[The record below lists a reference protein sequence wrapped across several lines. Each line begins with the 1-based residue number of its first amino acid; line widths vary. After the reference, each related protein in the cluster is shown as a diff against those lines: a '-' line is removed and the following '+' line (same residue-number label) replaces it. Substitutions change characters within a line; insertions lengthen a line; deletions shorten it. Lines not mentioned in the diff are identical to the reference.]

1 MAYSNIEE
9 LRAERNARLAA
20 CDFYFLQDM
29 ADAMPEG
36 ELSAMQLYR
45 QALRDLPASYDGEV
59 INEAVVWPAK
69 PFTTQE
75 A

>member
-1 MAYSNIEE
+1 MDLSE
-9 LRAERNARLAA
+9 LRAQRNAFLAA
-20 CDFYFLQDM
+20 SDFYLL
-29 ADAMPEG
+29 ADNFEKMSEG
-36 ELSAMQLYR
+36 DKAIVLLYR

>member
-1 MAYSNIEE
+1 MTPNE

>member
-1 MAYSNIEE
+1 MTTSKLEQ

-20 CDFYFLQDM
+20 SDFTMLPDY
-29 ADAMPEG
+29 AEKAEG
-36 ELSAMQLYR
+36 EIEALKLYR
-45 QALRDLPASYDGEV
+45 QALRDLPANYDGKKEV
-59 INEAVVWPAK
+59 EWPVQ